1 MYRFRG
7 TQALTS
13 SRVGRTDVQAL
24 NARRAWIVDQLAALI
39 RNGAIPKDDRWV
51 QTILDWFAVHGL
63 FAIRK
68 KSEKARFSAVRVSW
82 RHDRAPRRP
91 Y

>member
-1 MYRFRG
+1 M
-7 TQALTS
+7 
-13 SRVGRTDVQAL
+13 

-51 QTILDWFAVHGL
+51 QTILDWLVVHGL

-68 KSEKARFSAVRVSW
+68 KSENSEFIAVRFAW
-82 RHDRAPRRP
+82 RHVHGV
-91 Y
+91 